1 MKKITGTYDVFG
13 QYGEEFRQL
22 EDDLYDIARLYNFQ
36 YIKTPI
42 IEKSSLYH
50 REKANTTDKVN
61 KHTYDFQDLSGK
73 SITLRPEVNSG
84 IVRAV
89 IENHL
94 DNNLPLKLYYYGDVF
109 RYDRPQKDR
118 YREFTQFGFEFIGNN
133 EPIVDVE
140 MLCLTYDIY
149 KRLGINNMTLRLNS
163 LGSLDDINKYRL
175 KLIDY
180 FSKYIDE
187 MCDDCKNRLLNNPLR
202 ILDCKKEFDRK
213 IIQNAPKLL
222 EYISKESRERFE
234 NVIKLLQ
241 ERNIPFSIDYDF
253 VRGIDYQNDT
263 IFEIV
268 NNDGCLGSQND
279 LCGGGR
285 YDNLYKYLANK
296 NIPAFGFDFGLER
309 MIKSIKS
316 QNPLYFSGN
325 SIDIYF
331 VCFSKEDINYCYSV
345 CNFLRSNGI
354 RVEYDL
360 NNLSYKAQLK
370 QADKFKPKF
379 IGFIGEEERINGR
392 ISVRNNTNGSK
403 QYLEVDEIIT
413 AITDRSTKKEKI
425 KVKKYG
431 SK

>member
-1 MKKITGTYDVFG
+1 MKKVTGTYDIFG
-13 QYGEEFRQL
+13 KYGEEFRQL
-22 EDDLYDIARLYNFQ
+22 EDYLYDIARLYNFQ

-42 IEKSSLYH
+42 IENSSLYH
-50 REKANTTDKVN
+50 RDKSNTTDKVN

-89 IENHL
+89 TENHL
-94 DNNLPLKLYYYGDVF
+94 ENNLPLKLYYYGDVF
-109 RYDRPQKDR
+109 RYDKPQKDR
-118 YREFTQFGFEFIGNN
+118 YREFTQFGFEFIGNKD
-133 EPIVDVE
+133 PMVDAE
-140 MLCLTYDIY
+140 MLSLAYDIY
-149 KRLGINNMTLRLNS
+149 KRLGIYNITLKLNS
-163 LGSLDDINKYRL
+163 LGSLDDINRYRL

-180 FSKYIDE
+180 FSKYINE
-187 MCDDCKNRLLNNPLR
+187 MCDDCKNRLLNNPMR
-202 ILDCKKEFDRK
+202 ILSCKKEHDHQ

-222 EYISKESRERFE
+222 EYISKESKERFE

-241 ERNIPFSIDYDF
+241 ERNIPFVVDNDF

-268 NNDGCLGSQND
+268 NNDGCLGNQNG

-285 YDNLYKYLANK
+285 YDNLYRHLANK

-309 MIKSIKS
+309 MITSLKF
-316 QNPLYFSGN
+316 QNPAYFNEN

-331 VCFSKEDINYCYSV
+331 VCFSQEDISYCYKI
-345 CNFLRSNGI
+345 CDILRKNGI

-360 NNLSYKAQLK
+360 NNHSYKTQLK

-379 IGFIGEEERINGR
+379 TGFIGEEERNFGKIN
-392 ISVRNNTNGSK
+392 VRNNTDGSK
-403 QYLEVDEIIT
+403 YRLDVEEIISI
-413 AITDRSTKKEKI
+413 ITNCMGEKERV

>member
-1 MKKITGTYDVFG
+1 M
-13 QYGEEFRQL
+13 
-22 EDDLYDIARLYNFQ
+22 
-36 YIKTPI
+36 
-42 IEKSSLYH
+42 
-50 REKANTTDKVN
+50 
-61 KHTYDFQDLSGK
+61 
-73 SITLRPEVNSG
+73 TLRPEVNSG

-89 IENHL
+89 TENHL

-118 YREFTQFGFEFIGNN
+118 YREFTQFGFEFIGNS
-133 EPIVDVE
+133 EPIVDAE
-140 MLCLTYDIY
+140 MLSLAYDIY
-149 KRLGINNMTLRLNS
+149 KRLGINNITLRLNS

-180 FSKYIDE
+180 FSEYIEE

-202 ILDCKKEFDRK
+202 ILDCKKEFDRQ

-222 EYISKESRERFE
+222 EYISKESRGRFE

-241 ERNIPFSIDYDF
+241 ERNIPFSVDNDF

-268 NNDGCLGSQND
+268 NNDGCLGNQND
-279 LCGGGR
+279 MCGGGR
-285 YDNLYKYLANK
+285 YDNLYKHLANK

-316 QNPLYFSGN
+316 QNHSYFGDN

-331 VCFSKEDINYCYSV
+331 VCFSKEDMNYCYNI
-345 CNFLRSNGI
+345 CKGLRKNGI

-360 NNLSYKAQLK
+360 NNRPYRTQLK
-370 QADKFKPKF
+370 QADKFNPKF
-379 IGFIGEEERINGR
+379 TGFIGENERICDKIN
-392 ISVRNNTNGSK
+392 VRNNSDGSK
-403 QYLEVDEIIT
+403 YYLDPEEIII
-413 AITDRSTKKEKI
+413 AITGYEDDKERV

>member
-1 MKKITGTYDVFG
+1 MKKVTGTYDVFG

-42 IEKSSLYH
+42 IESSSLYH
-50 REKANTTDKVN
+50 RSKSNTTDKVN

-73 SITLRPEVNSG
+73 NITLRPEVNSG

-89 IENHL
+89 TENHL

-109 RYDRPQKDR
+109 RYDKPQKDR
-118 YREFTQFGFEFIGNN
+118 YREFTQFGFEFVGNS
-133 EPIVDVE
+133 EPLVDAE
-140 MLCLTYDIY
+140 MLCLAYDIY
-149 KRLGINNMTLRLNS
+149 KRLGINNITLRLNS
-163 LGSLDDINKYRL
+163 LGSLDDINQYRL

-180 FSKYIDE
+180 FSDYIEE

-202 ILDCKKEFDRK
+202 ILDCKKEFDRE

-222 EYISKESRERFE
+222 EYISKESRRRFE
-234 NVIKLLQ
+234 SVIKLLQ
-241 ERNIPFSIDYDF
+241 KRSIPFSIDNDF

-268 NNDGCLGSQND
+268 NNDTCLGNQND

-285 YDNLYKYLANK
+285 YDNLYKHLVDK

-309 MIKSIKS
+309 MIKSIES
-316 QNPLYFSGN
+316 QNPSYFKGN

-331 VCFSKEDINYCYSV
+331 VCFSKEDIDYCYKI
-345 CNFLRSNGI
+345 CNILRSNGI

-360 NNLSYKAQLK
+360 NNRSYRGQLK
-370 QADKFKPKF
+370 QADKFNPKF
-379 IGFIGEEERINGR
+379 TGFIGEEERLNGKINIR
-392 ISVRNNTNGSK
+392 DNTTGFK
-403 QYLEVDEIIT
+403 HYLDIEEIIVSL
-413 AITDRSTKKEKI
+413 TDYGTEKERV